1 MDITARKVAEE
12 QRQFLMQ
19 ELSHRVKNTFA
30 VVQAIAFQTLR
41 GIDQTVID
49 ALQSRLTENLG
60 QRHRLMLS
68 AWTPYGAAGATPEQ
82 IANDTGLP
90 VHVVRPRA
98 GELVKRGL
106 FFEVGKRP
114 GNLGC
119 RVTAYSVVKPSE
131 AA

>member
-1 MDITARKVAEE
+1 MDEGKHYGRGTAAGHKGRSPTARQNSA
-12 QRQFLMQ
+12 
-19 ELSHRVKNTFA
+19 
-30 VVQAIAFQTLR
+30 
-41 GIDQTVID
+41 D
-49 ALQSRLTENLG
+49 AASLVTESLG
-60 QRHRLMLS
+60 QRHRQMLA

-82 IANDTGLP
+82 IANDTNLP

-131 AA
+131 TV

>member
-1 MDITARKVAEE
+1 MTERRHYGHGTAAGHKGRSNVTRQNSVDAAAKV
-12 QRQFLMQ
+12 
-19 ELSHRVKNTFA
+19 
-30 VVQAIAFQTLR
+30 
-41 GIDQTVID
+41 
-49 ALQSRLTENLG
+49 TENLG

-82 IANDTGLP
+82 IADDTGLP

-131 AA
+131 TV